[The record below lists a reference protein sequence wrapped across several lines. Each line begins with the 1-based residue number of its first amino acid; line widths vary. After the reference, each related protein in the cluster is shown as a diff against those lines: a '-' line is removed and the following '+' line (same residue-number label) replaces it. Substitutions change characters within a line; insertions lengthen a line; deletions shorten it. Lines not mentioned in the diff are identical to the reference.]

1 MPTRYSIV
9 TNKTVQKYVDTNNLS
24 ALDEYMTNPDTEI
37 DNTEYDDDDSYDVN
51 YNKEIPTLYAKK
63 LYHITSYATDKA
75 NLLVLSHFENII
87 DLEYQPDGNSYE
99 LIHLAVENYIDNY
112 SENNTIEQ
120 KKWYDTILF
129 LLKTGF
135 KNNGKIGAEL
145 ATRQI
150 MSNIK
155 NEESKIKNNDAFDL
169 LTLMARTYN
178 VSISDAYHYSIA
190 WNYPKAFDELIANFD
205 DIINYELTNSAL
217 HCALEYK
224 KHIIQLNYNTK
235 DGLNNNIIN
244 YVINKFKT
252 LKPGLY
258 DKIKH
263 YEEKICKIKNV

>member
-1 MPTRYSIV
+1 MPTCYSIV

-37 DNTEYDDDDSYDVN
+37 DNTESDDDDDSYDVN

-87 DLEYQPDGNSYE
+87 DLEYQPYGNSYE

-112 SENNTIEQ
+112 SKNNTKEQ
-120 KKWYDTILF
+120 QKWYDTILF

-135 KNNGKIGAEL
+135 KNNGKIDAEL

-169 LTLMARTYN
+169 LTLMVRTYN
-178 VSISDAYHYSIA
+178 VSISDAYHYSIV

-205 DIINYELTNSAL
+205 DIIDYAWTDSSLR
-217 HCALEYK
+217 CALEYK
-224 KHIIQLNYNTK
+224 KHIIQLNNNTK

-252 LKPGLY
+252 LKPELY

-263 YEEKICKIKNV
+263 YE

>member
-1 MPTRYSIV
+1 MPTCYSIV
-9 TNKTVQKYVDTNNLS
+9 TNKTVRKYVDTNNLS

-37 DNTEYDDDDSYDVN
+37 DNTESDDDSYDVN

-155 NEESKIKNNDAFDL
+155 NEESKIKNNDAFNL
-169 LTLMARTYN
+169 LTLMVRTYN
-178 VSISDAYHYSIA
+178 VSISDAYHCSIA

-244 YVINKFKT
+244 YVINKFKI
-252 LKPGLY
+252 LKPELY

-263 YEEKICKIKNV
+263 YEEKICKIKTV

>member
-1 MPTRYSIV
+1 MPVCYSIV
-9 TNKTVQKYVDTNNLS
+9 TNKTVRKYVDTNNLS
-24 ALDEYMTNPDTEI
+24 ALDEYMTNPDSEI
-37 DNTEYDDDDSYDVN
+37 DNTVSDDDDNSYDVN
-51 YNKEIPTLYAKK
+51 YNKDIPTLYAKK

-87 DLEYQPDGNSYE
+87 DLEYCPDGNSYE

-120 KKWYDTILF
+120 KKRYDTILF

-135 KNNGKIGAEL
+135 KNNCKINVEL
-145 ATRQI
+145 ATRRL

-169 LTLMARTYN
+169 LTLMVRTYN
-178 VSISDAYHYSIA
+178 VSISDAYHYSIV
-190 WNYPKAFDELIANFD
+190 WNYPKAFDELITNFD
-205 DIINYELTNSAL
+205 DIIDYAWTDLAL
-217 HCALEYK
+217 RCAFEFK
-224 KHIIQLNYNTK
+224 KHIIQLNYNTI

-252 LKPGLY
+252 LKPELY

-263 YEEKICKIKNV
+263 YEEKKV